1 MKKTIN
7 ALAIATLFYASTDQA
22 TAQGLLGKL
31 KDKVEQTSSSS
42 SSGGA
47 SKGQEKAALE
57 DSADLFLDSKTFA
70 KDSKGISGIY
80 YSRTVVTGMNDD
92 MTGNKFIKKFLVTYD
107 DAEALLTLNTRY
119 SYETKDR
126 TKFIKP
132 ALFGYRGGNKSR
144 EYAIIKGIGKLY
156 YEEGSMDNQYLM
168 HTTYGYA
175 EDLQGKLIQSEEGF
189 LEKWSTVSILEY
201 APGILLVYDNEYS
214 GSSVRE
220 DPKER
225 EKRQFKKATILYKKE
240 AAAEASKITDKMID
254 NAFFD
259 FSVKYAKGEKEFAQK
274 NNTLKP
280 ELTSFKDKPTK
291 VALEESVKAY
301 MYRGKWQEKLVTVYP
316 VGAWRNVN
324 ELLGLTALNTLT
336 HRIMNC
342 VVVVKT
348 PSGDCEFYDWIIK
361 QENAFATGSLEEKFA
376 GKPLLFNGLTPWG
389 PIDCNKVKK

>member
-1 MKKTIN
+1 MKKTIII
-7 ALAIATLFYASTDQA
+7 LCSISTLTTATHLQ
-22 TAQGLLGKL
+22 AQGLLGKL
-31 KDKVEQTSSSS
+31 KDKVGQAGTS
-42 SSGGA
+42 SSGGGL

-57 DSADLFLDSKTFA
+57 DSADVFLDNKTFA
-70 KDSKGISGIY
+70 KDAKGISGIY
-80 YSRTVVTGMNDD
+80 YSKTVVTGMNDD

-132 ALFGYRGGNKSR
+132 ATFGYRGGNKSR

-168 HTTYGYA
+168 HTSYNST
-175 EDLQGKLIQSEEGF
+175 EDLQGKIIKNEEGF
-189 LEKWSTVSILEY
+189 LEKWSSVSILEY
-201 APGILLVYDNEYS
+201 APGILLVYDNDYS

-220 DPKER
+220 DAKER

-240 AAAEASKITDKMID
+240 AAAEASKITDKMVD

-259 FSVKYAKGEKEFAQK
+259 FSVKYNKGEIEYSKK

-280 ELTSFKDKPTK
+280 ELASFKEKPSKADLMASVQSYMTK
-291 VALEESVKAY
+291 GNWE
-301 MYRGKWQEKLVTVYP
+301 EKLVTAYP
-316 VGAWRNVN
+316 VDSWRNVN

-336 HRIMNC
+336 HRTMNC
-342 VVVVKT
+342 VVVVKK
-348 PSGDCEFYDWIIK
+348 PNGDCEFYDWVIK

-376 GKPLLFNGLTPWG
+376 GKPLLFNGLIPWG
-389 PIDCNKVKK
+389 EIDCAKVKK